1 MEEPNEEHAVSA
13 KPADDNLRKTS
24 LLKTIISLV
33 LFIGL
38 YYWVFKSWTSV
49 LLFVTVIFLH
59 ESGHF
64 IAMKCFGYTSVN
76 MMFVPF
82 VGAYVSGQATNIS
95 RGKKL
100 IVLLAGP
107 LPGIVIGT
115 VCFALYTATLEP
127 IYLKIAWPFLLL
139 NLFNMLPIFPL
150 DGGQFFQVLL
160 FNGSRIIQL
169 GFLYLSMAV
178 LLYLF
183 VKFDYSWM
191 YLLVALLVFLRIRQ
205 YNLIHR
211 IRRQLDEDDIDYAC
225 SYDDLT
231 DEEYWHI
238 RNVAIDKSRMLSRKY
253 STDEQADDEQDLV
266 KIIENVLVPGYPDE
280 LAVAAKIGFTLVW
293 AAALIIPTLMIVLNS
308 GVANF
313 IWSYY

>member
-1 MEEPNEEHAVSA
+1 MDETNEENVISA
-13 KPADDNLRKTS
+13 KPADDNLRKSS
-24 LLKTIISLV
+24 LLKTIVSLV

-38 YYWVFKSWTSV
+38 YYWIFKSWTSV

-64 IAMKCFGYTSVN
+64 IAMKYFGYTSVN

-95 RGKKL
+95 RWKKL
-100 IVLLAGP
+100 VVLLAGP

-115 VCFALYTATLEP
+115 ACFALYLITPEP
-127 IYLKIAWPFLLL
+127 LFLKFAWPFLLL
-139 NLFNMLPIFPL
+139 NLFNLLPVYPL
-150 DGGQFFQVLL
+150 DGGQFFQVLF

-169 GFLYLSMAV
+169 AFLYLSMAV

-191 YLLVALLVFLRIRQ
+191 YLLIALLVFLRIRQ

-211 IRRQLDEDDIDYAC
+211 IRMQLDADDIDYAC

-238 RNVAIDKSRMLSRKY
+238 RNIVISKSSMLSRKY
-253 STDEQADDEQDLV
+253 SVDGQADDGQELV
-266 KIIENVLVPGYPDE
+266 KLIENVLVPGYPDE
-280 LAVAAKIGFTLVW
+280 LGVPAKIVFTLVW
-293 AAALIIPTLMIVLNS
+293 AAALFGPVVLVTLNS